1 MIIILYSVDGK
12 CVGFADN
19 GNIQTECCVCV
30 CVCVFNEESID
41 WVNRELESE
50 AAVINGNNPLHI

>member
-1 MIIILYSVDGK
+1 ML
-12 CVGFADN
+12 
-19 GNIQTECCVCV
+19 CV

-50 AAVINGNNPLHI
+50 AAVINGNSPLHIGGLLHPRLQSLSSD